1 MTPEQIADVRSSFA
15 AIRPISAKAAALFYT
30 RLFQLDPSLRPMF
43 TRDLQEQGRMLM
55 QVLGVAVASLDR
67 IQTLIPTLHDLGRR
81 HAGYGVRDENYDIVA
96 EALLWT
102 LEQGLG
108 PKFTPQVRDA
118 WTTTY
123 AVLAR
128 AMQHGAA
135 ANAKA
140 AA

>member
-1 MTPEQIADVRSSFA
+1 MIWDDGT
-15 AIRPISAKAAALFYT
+15 
-30 RLFQLDPSLRPMF
+30 
-43 TRDLQEQGRMLM
+43 
-55 QVLGVAVASLDR
+55 QVTAF
-67 IQTLIPTLHDLGRR
+67 
-81 HAGYGVRDENYDIVA
+81 EMNYDIVA

-123 AVLAR
+123 TVLAR
-128 AMQHGAA
+128 TMHHGAA

>member
-1 MTPEQIADVRSSFA
+1 
-15 AIRPISAKAAALFYT
+15 
-30 RLFQLDPSLRPMF
+30 
-43 TRDLQEQGRMLM
+43 MLM

>member
-15 AIRPISAKAAALFYT
+15 AIRPISAQAAALFYT

-55 QVLGVAVASLDR
+55 QVVGVAVASLDR

-96 EALLWT
+96 EALL
-102 LEQGLG
+102 
-108 PKFTPQVRDA
+108 
-118 WTTTY
+118 
-123 AVLAR
+123 
-128 AMQHGAA
+128 
-135 ANAKA
+135 
-140 AA
+140 

>member
-15 AIRPISAKAAALFYT
+15 ALRPISAKAAALFYT

-43 TRDLQEQGRMLM
+43 ARDLQEQGRMLM

-128 AMQHGAA
+128 TMHHGAA

>member
-15 AIRPISAKAAALFYT
+15 AIRPISAQAAALFYT

-81 HAGYGVRDENYDIVA
+81 HAGYGVRDENYDVVA

-128 AMQHGAA
+128 TMQHGAA